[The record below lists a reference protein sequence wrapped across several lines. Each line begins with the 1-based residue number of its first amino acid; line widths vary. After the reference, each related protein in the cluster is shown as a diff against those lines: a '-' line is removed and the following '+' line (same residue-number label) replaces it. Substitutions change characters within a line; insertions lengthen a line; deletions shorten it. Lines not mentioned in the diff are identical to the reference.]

1 MTERIAIVPIRLLL
15 RTIVRLP
22 CLLLIVALHG
32 RNISEFFQL
41 FHITLRSALFLV
53 SERAGS
59 HFANGQPRSKSRA
72 ALGSFADIDETR
84 SVGPLGVI
92 SDIGV
97 QKVWIVRFWSLAD
110 MCSALGHVH

>member
-72 ALGSFADIDETR
+72 ALGSFADIDDEEC
-84 SVGPLGVI
+84 GPLGVI

-97 QKVWIVRFWSLAD
+97 QKVWIVRFWSLA
-110 MCSALGHVH
+110 